1 MLVDCFSNELMRSR
15 VCTLGQLYGSI
26 VGPWQEKLTIA
37 MYVSGQGDGWG
48 IIASVLPG
56 CPPDHG
62 CPGL

>member
-1 MLVDCFSNELMRSR
+1 M
-15 VCTLGQLYGSI
+15 CTLGQLYGSI

-37 MYVSGQGDGWG
+37 MYVSGQGGGWG